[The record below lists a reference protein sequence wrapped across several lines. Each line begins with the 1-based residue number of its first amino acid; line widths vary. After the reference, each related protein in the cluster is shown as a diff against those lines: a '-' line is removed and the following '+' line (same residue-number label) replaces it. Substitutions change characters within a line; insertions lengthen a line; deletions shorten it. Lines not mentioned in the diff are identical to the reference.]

1 MTDKKRRERLF
12 EKAIPS
18 DYMRKF
24 YCSINRNFTDYE
36 LAAMLWNSRMERADR
51 LRAIKELS
59 EFTADSGL
67 RQQIVNRLRYEDEAY
82 RFFSSNEEDRYVY
95 TVAYEDDEWPCGFFK
110 VLEIAIAYAKKDGKR
125 KFSIQ
130 KQIIV
135 EDELPMQKV
144 VEWNPHLF
152 PEKQGELQ
160 EYCASPE
167 GGADYSADGE
177 ILYCWCGSLPD
188 EVENLVDKW
197 SSDCFENYPLILE
210 NPFDRGDIVM
220 DEDEIGVIDITKEEM
235 ESHNEMVR
243 KGIITEYF
251 DSTSTIVQYIEKD
264 GRISHDHPSLLFL
277 KKVKKEELSPEI
289 REYVGIV
296 SDMVQGKFCLDFFL
310 LEYEKKIK
318 GREIEH
324 YTEEDK

>member
-1 MTDKKRRERLF
+1 MTDKGIRERLL

-18 DYMRKF
+18 DYMREF
-24 YCSINRNFTDYE
+24 YRSINRNFTDYE
-36 LAAMLWNSRMERADR
+36 LAAMLWNSRMKRAER

-82 RFFSSNEEDRYVY
+82 SFFSSNEEGRYVY
-95 TVAYEDDEWPCGFFK
+95 TVEYEDEEWPCGFFK
-110 VLEIAIAYAKKDGKR
+110 VLDIAITYAKKDGKR
-125 KFSIQ
+125 KFSIK

-144 VEWNPHLF
+144 GKWNPNLF

-160 EYCASPE
+160 EYCAYPE

-177 ILYCWCGSLPD
+177 ILYCWSGSLPD
-188 EVENLVDKW
+188 EVENLVDEW
-197 SSDCFENYPLILE
+197 SSECFENYPLILE

-220 DEDEIGVIDITKEEM
+220 DEDKVGVIDITKEEM
-235 ESHNEMVR
+235 EIHNERVR
-243 KGIITEYF
+243 NGIITDYF
-251 DSTSTIVQYIEKD
+251 DSTSTIVQYIGKD
-264 GRISHDHPSLLFL
+264 GRISHEHPSLLFL

-289 REYVGIV
+289 QEYADIV
-296 SDMVQGKFCLDFFL
+296 SYMEAGWRLTVLKPDYRNM
-310 LEYEKKIK
+310 
-318 GREIEH
+318 
-324 YTEEDK
+324 